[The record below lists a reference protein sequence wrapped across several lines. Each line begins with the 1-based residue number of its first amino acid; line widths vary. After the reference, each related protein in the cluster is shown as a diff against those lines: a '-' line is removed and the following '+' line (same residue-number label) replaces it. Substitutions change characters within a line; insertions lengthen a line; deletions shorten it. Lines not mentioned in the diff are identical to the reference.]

1 MAERARMAN
10 PRRAVATKILAAIM
24 AVAAATAA
32 ARAADLET
40 LEEEAFRAAVDKVA
54 PAVVQIETV
63 GGQEQVAGMLAGSGP
78 TTGVVIEPA
87 GYLISSS
94 FNLAHDP
101 AAIIVR
107 LADGRRLAATL
118 VAADESRKVSLLKV
132 DPEEPL
138 AAAEFA
144 DPAEIRVGQWA
155 IAVGRAFDHQRPN
168 IAVGIVSGLDRV
180 WGKAMQTDAAVSP
193 NNYGGPLVDLHGR
206 VLGILVPMS
215 PASDEETAGVE
226 WYDSGIGFAVP
237 GGALRTIV
245 RRLKQGAN
253 LKPGLLGVTLDS
265 ASVMTSAPRVAQVHA
280 NSPAEE
286 AGLRR
291 GDRIVRIAGR
301 AVQRSA
307 EMRRELAQHYA
318 GDQVSIAVER
328 GGETIEVEA
337 ALVARLEPYECPVL
351 GILPERQAAA
361 GKPAAD
367 GAPVRFVF
375 PGSPA
380 DKAGLAEGE
389 RIVAVDGEP
398 VADAAALRARIARRK
413 PGEAISL
420 LVASNGQQR
429 TVNPTLEP
437 SAESIPAAVPAALA
451 ERGENPGETTSL
463 TLPDWPNRAA
473 VYLPKGYRANAAA
486 GLLLW
491 LVAPGSPAGASAL
504 EPWKSPA
511 DERGLIVVV
520 PEPASPER
528 WLGREAE
535 MAEALL
541 RLAMQ
546 RFSIDPLRVAV
557 GGQEAG
563 GTLAYL
569 VAGRRREA
577 VRGLV
582 LVDGLLAGPP
592 VRDDPRSRL
601 SILIAVSN
609 NGPHAGQI
617 ERSLAAL
624 RQLKLPL
631 AVLPRDA
638 APGALEESEAAAIAG
653 WIDCLDRI

>member
-1 MAERARMAN
+1 MAERARMSN
-10 PRRAVATKILAAIM
+10 PRRLAAAKVLAAILAA
-24 AVAAATAA
+24 AAALATS
-32 ARAADLET
+32 RGADLEK
-40 LEEEAFRAAVDKVA
+40 LEEEAFRAAVEKVA
-54 PAVVQIETV
+54 PSVVQIETV
-63 GGQEQVAGMLAGSGP
+63 GGQEQVAGMLAGTGP
-78 TTGVVIEPA
+78 TTGVVLESE
-87 GYLISSS
+87 GYIISSS
-94 FNLAHDP
+94 FNLAHNP
-101 AAIIVR
+101 AAIFVR

-132 DPEEPL
+132 APEKPL
-138 AAAEFA
+138 AAAEIA

-168 IAVGIVSGLDRV
+168 MAVGIVSGLDRV
-180 WGKAMQTDAAVSP
+180 WGKAIQTDAAVSP
-193 NNYGGPLVDLHGR
+193 NNYGGPLVDLDGR

-245 RRLKQGAN
+245 RRLKEGRN
-253 LKPGLLGVTLDS
+253 LAPGLLGVTLDS
-265 ASVMTSAPRVAQVHA
+265 ASVMTSAPLVAQVHA
-280 NSPAEE
+280 NSPADE
-286 AGLRR
+286 AGLRP

-301 AVQRSA
+301 AVERSA

-318 GDQVSIAVER
+318 GDKVSIAVER
-328 GGETIEVEA
+328 GGKTIEVEA
-337 ALVARLEPYECPVL
+337 SLVARLEPYQCPVL

-361 GKPAAD
+361 GKPAAE

-380 DKAGLAEGE
+380 EKAGLAEGD

-398 VADAAALRARIARRK
+398 VPDAAALRAGIARRK
-413 PGEAISL
+413 PGEAVSL
-420 LVASNGQQR
+420 IVARNGEQR
-429 TVNPTLEP
+429 TVKATLEP
-437 SAESIPAAVPAALA
+437 SAESIPAGVPAAVA
-451 ERGENPGETTSL
+451 ERGANPGETTSL

-473 VYLPKGYRANAAA
+473 VYLPKGYRPNAAA

-491 LVAPGSPAGASAL
+491 LVAPGSTAGASAL
-504 EPWKSPA
+504 EPWKSQA

-520 PEPASPER
+520 TEPSSPER
-528 WLGREAE
+528 WLAREAE
-535 MAEALL
+535 MAEGLL
-541 RLAMQ
+541 RLAMK
-546 RFSIDPLRVAV
+546 RFSVDPLRVAV
-557 GGQEAG
+557 GGQEG
-563 GTLAYL
+563 GGALAYL
-569 VAGRRREA
+569 VAGRQRDA

-582 LVDGLLAGPP
+582 VVDGSLAGPP
-592 VRDDPRSRL
+592 LRDDPRSRL

-609 NGPHAGQI
+609 AGPRAGQA
-617 ERSLAAL
+617 ERTLAAL

-638 APGALEESEAAAIAG
+638 PPGALEESEAAAIAG